1 MLLKKLLKK
10 NMEFQLRNNYNM
22 ENKIILSFVILVLF
36 LVATF
41 YFVFLNENKIKLV
54 NSEEF
59 ESIISEEDIFLLQA
73 HVPYYGEIK
82 DTDLIM
88 RNWKEPSSYVDE
100 LPEDKNTKLAVYCR
114 SGRMSALTSEKL
126 MEMGYTNIYELEGG
140 MNSWEASGR
149 KLIVNEEK

>member
-1 MLLKKLLKK
+1 M
-10 NMEFQLRNNYNM
+10 
-22 ENKIILSFVILVLF
+22 LSFAILVLF
-36 LVATF
+36 LIVTF
-41 YFVFLNENKIKLV
+41 YFAFSNANEVKLV
-54 NSEEF
+54 DSEEF
-59 ESIISEEDIFLLQA
+59 ESIISEEDVFLLQA

-88 RNWKEPSSYVDE
+88 RNWEEPSSYVDE

-114 SGRMSALTSEKL
+114 SGRMSTLTSQKL

-149 KLIVNEEK
+149 KLIVNEEKLKKYLSIIKKKN